1 MREAFW
7 VRLLFLGDK
16 LIHNED
22 TVGVSK
28 HFDIRKLFWIGM
40 MISALGMG
48 IGVLARRLEIRKAEK
63 EVQA

>member
-1 MREAFW
+1 M
-7 VRLLFLGDK
+7 
-16 LIHNED
+16 
-22 TVGVSK
+22 SK